1 MIDEHAPWQR
11 LGFKLKLGLRARS
24 EAKWL
29 PSNDLFGNWT
39 ARAEQIVLKTQLL
52 AKHHKDVFSAMLNTN
67 AAGDEVLAMVRQHLT
82 TYHHDHAHNDC
93 MATADA
99 GLHPL
104 DRAAR
109 LVPEDLLLLAPF
121 GEAASDDAT
130 VVKWHLVAASLCFPA
145 HWVLAEKMGKPLAAI
160 HDPVPHYDERLAGPV
175 DRFFNKMKVGPIS
188 ARMNWSLQIGTDLFT
203 PHRAQRQAAAG
214 DLDNHQLCL
223 RLENQTLRKLPQTGF
238 VLFTI
243 RTHIEPVSRWK
254 HTPNAIDDLA
264 KMLNDMSSKS
274 QSYKGA
280 SLYAGAL
287 AKLI

>member
-52 AKHHKDVFSAMLNTN
+52 AKHHKDVFSAMPNTN

-82 TYHHDHAHNDC
+82 TYHHDHAHNDH
-93 MATADA
+93 MAPADA

-121 GEAASDDAT
+121 PESATDDAT

-254 HTPNAIDDLA
+254 HTPNTIDDLA
-264 KMLNDMSSKS
+264 KMLNDMSSES